1 MGEKKIEIKN
11 NFLTKIFQ
19 TKNKY
24 YEMDLNY
31 LNDQE
36 FDLMSLPDGSPYSQ
50 GIQVMDYSDYS
61 CPPSVSQV
69 EIKRERASP
78 VSSNPYPRRRPGR
91 LQLNLMNLSMRLN
104 MKGACEGV
112 NVTVWP
118 PLDVVRED
126 LKKFQLLKTKLK
138 ISKLVNK
145 NWPRKIKLY
154 RKSFDDFGFKFK
166 SNQENQLRR
175 LNQNRSNISTP
186 HHHATKTL

>member
-1 MGEKKIEIKN
+1 MGKKKIGIKN

-31 LNDQE
+31 LNVQE

-78 VSSNPYPRRRPGR
+78 VNSDPYPRRRPGR
-91 LQLNLMNLSMRLN
+91 LPATTQIRPERISMVSLPTSLHESSTSV
-104 MKGACEGV
+104 GPIV
-112 NVTVWP
+112 
-118 PLDVVRED
+118 PLI
-126 LKKFQLLKTKLK
+126 F
-138 ISKLVNK
+138 S
-145 NWPRKIKLY
+145 
-154 RKSFDDFGFKFK
+154 
-166 SNQENQLRR
+166 
-175 LNQNRSNISTP
+175 
-186 HHHATKTL
+186 